1 MISTSNE
8 LANLS
13 REIGNINF
21 NDVVRGVKEDRRWNT
36 KFVDGYYP
44 QIFSYFK
51 PGPGFGGSCFPK
63 DVKALLSAGK
73 SRGLNM
79 DILDAIISVNNIQH
93 DQIVNIL
100 EDRHILDQNKNVII
114 LGLSFKE
121 NTDDIRFSKSL
132 DLIKSLNDRAT
143 LFLHDPMAIE
153 NVKDFFKDDDII
165 TIKFVSNWRKAIS
178 RMDAA
183 VIMTNWA
190 DYNEISIQKIKDIIL
205 LVDSR
210 GFLSRFEN
218 EPNYVSLN
226 N

>member
-1 MISTSNE
+1 ME
-8 LANLS
+8 
-13 REIGNINF
+13 
-21 NDVVRGVKEDRRWNT
+21 VVVS
-36 KFVDGYYP
+36 
-44 QIFSYFK
+44 Q
-51 PGPGFGGSCFPK
+51 K

-132 DLIKSLNDRAT
+132 DLIKSLNDEQL

-165 TIKFVSNWRKAIS
+165 TIKFVSN
-178 RMDAA
+178 
-183 VIMTNWA
+183 
-190 DYNEISIQKIKDIIL
+190 
-205 LVDSR
+205 
-210 GFLSRFEN
+210 
-218 EPNYVSLN
+218 
-226 N
+226 